1 MNHAFK
7 SHRIALAVAA
17 VFGVAGTAHAQIVVN
32 DTLTGK
38 QSTYAWDVP
47 GTNNGACM
55 TAGDSSSGT
64 GTSGGPNTIP
74 ACVGLAAYGKGVL
87 VGGATG
93 TLPDS
98 VNNGAL
104 RLTNGDT
111 KINGTNGNG
120 QKGAVVSH
128 TGFSTKAG
136 VQISWTSVT
145 YGGNG
150 YDAGQGQNGA
160 DGITF
165 FLADA
170 NSPASVG
177 GNGGSLGYSCSNGNG
192 VYDGVQGGYVAVG
205 ADEYGNFSNSGDN
218 TSTGIGFKPGRIG
231 VRGAGNTNWAQLSTD
246 NVYKN
251 FVAGAD
257 PATAVKDTCKNGA
270 VKNWT
275 GSTQTDYD
283 PVAKKSVS
291 VIAGARSTVPLNN
304 YKYLTSV
311 ALPNDP
317 STITAGNTTGTPY
330 KIANQEGQTTSLR
343 GNATFISYQLSITP
357 DGILDLYFSVK
368 GSLSRFHP
376 LDSVN
381 IVALNNNL
389 KLPDN
394 VRFGFSAGTGG
405 GSNVHEITCFKATP
419 KQQANTSA
427 GSNVQQGVPV
437 TDGNQ
442 IYLAFYYPD
451 SWYSSLTAVSLDKAT
466 ALAQGT
472 KWDANCPLTGGKCGA
487 TNKTVSATSPSSRQ
501 ILSWN
506 GTAGVPFQYSSGLSS
521 SQISAINNGDSYT
534 DERINWIRGDRSKE
548 ISGGGPFRTR
558 VGVLGDIVDSSP
570 TWVGPPQSPYSEKFV
585 DKLDASA
592 NQPEG
597 TSYATFAAASGAGAQ
612 GQRLNV
618 VYAGA
623 NDGMLHGFSS
633 GSYNGVTFN
642 QSGNDGTEVIAYVPG
657 QVAGM
662 IHQKDNAG
670 VDLSSPGYS
679 HNFYVDGTPGSGD
692 LYYGGNWHTWVVG
705 GLAAGG
711 QPGGPMPTNTV
722 TTKTTGGTTT
732 TTTTANTTSN
742 SAIFAIDATDPGT
755 FSEGSASTLVI
766 GEWTPTTIATY
777 GTPPCVSC
785 ANHMGETY
793 GTPQVRRLHD
803 GNWGVIFGNGLNSV
817 GYTAGI
823 FVMVVDQTS
832 GAKTFRYLD
841 TGSGSAS
848 APNGI
853 TYVTPVDLDGDHIT
867 DYVYAGDQQ
876 GNIWRFDLTSKL
888 DASWAGA
895 TLIYS
900 TGSGTPITTR
910 VAVAS
915 VPVASAPFK
924 PKLMVAF
931 GSGQKQPFTLTSAE
945 TYAPS
950 TQALYGIW
958 DWNLVAWN
966 LKNSG
971 TNYDVLT
978 IPPTSP
984 SPTLQAQVITT
995 TSPANANAYRTI
1007 DNTSPVCWYGSSA
1020 CTSAPNTAIG
1030 WRDALPGTLEQVV
1043 YNPVVA
1049 YGEFIVNTTIPT
1061 PTATAQTCDSDTPSG
1076 FTMAVLMANGGS
1088 SSTPFLPA
1096 QGNNFGTPNVVGV
1109 SVGGVGTGTIV
1120 TTSGG
1125 VPSTAIVQQTVK
1137 GTPSTTLLN
1146 PSGGTGTRMNWIK
1159 VR

>member
-1 MNHAFK
+1 MNPHFRT
-7 SHRIALAVAA
+7 HRVALAIAA
-17 VFGVAGTAHAQIVVN
+17 AFGVAGTVQAQIVVN
-32 DTLTGK
+32 DQLTGK
-38 QSTYAWDVP
+38 QSNYAWDVP
-47 GTNNGACM
+47 VPSIGYNGACM

-64 GTSGGPNTIP
+64 GTPGGPNTIP
-74 ACVGLAAYGKGVL
+74 ACVGLPAYKGTTL
-87 VGGATG
+87 VGGSTG
-93 TLPDS
+93 TLPDA
-98 VNNGAL
+98 VGKGAL

-111 KINGTNGNG
+111 KLNGSNGNN

-170 NSPASVG
+170 SQPASVG
-177 GNGGSLGYSCSNGNG
+177 GLGGSLGYSCSNGNG

-205 ADEYGNFSNSGDN
+205 ADEYGNFSNASDN
-218 TSTGIGFKPGRIG
+218 TSTGVGFKPGRIG
-231 VRGAGNTNWAQLSTD
+231 VRGAGNTNWAQLSVD
-246 NVYKN
+246 AIYKN
-251 FVAGAD
+251 FVGTTGAE
-257 PATAVKDTCKNGA
+257 TVVKDACKTGA

-275 GSTQTDYD
+275 STTQTDYD
-283 PVAKKSVS
+283 PVAKKNVS
-291 VIAGARSTVPLNN
+291 ISAGSRSSVPLNN

-311 ALPNDP
+311 ALPIDP
-317 STITAGNTTGTPY
+317 STVTLLNPAGTPY
-330 KIANQEGQTTSLR
+330 KIANQEAQASSLR
-343 GNATFISYQLSITP
+343 GNAAYISYQLSITP
-357 DGILDLYFSVK
+357 AGILDLYFSVN
-368 GSLSRFHP
+368 GGTRFHP
-376 LDSVN
+376 LDSVD

-427 GSNVQQGVPV
+427 GSNVQQGERI
-437 TDGNQ
+437 TGGSQ
-442 IYLAFYYPD
+442 IYLAYYYPD
-451 SWYSSLTAVSLDKAT
+451 SWYSSLTAVPIDATT
-466 ALAQGT
+466 ALAGAT
-472 KWDANCPLTGGKCGA
+472 KWDANCLLTGGVCAATGA
-487 TNKTVSATSPSSRQ
+487 TVSATSPSSRK

-506 GTAGVPFQYSSGLSS
+506 GTTGVRFQYSSGLSS

-534 DERINWIRGDRSKE
+534 DERINWLRGDRSKE

-570 TWVGPPQSPYSEKFV
+570 AWVGPPQSPYGEKFV
-585 DKLDASA
+585 DKLDSA
-592 NQPEG
+592 TTQPEG
-597 TSYATFAAASGAGAQ
+597 TSYATFAAATGSGAQ
-612 GQRLNV
+612 GQRQNV
-618 VYAGA
+618 VYVGA
-623 NDGMLHGFSS
+623 NDGMLHGFRS
-633 GSYNGVTFN
+633 GSYNGGTFN
-642 QSGNDGTEVIAYVPG
+642 QGTNDGAEVIAYVPG
-657 QVAGM
+657 QVASM

-692 LYYGGNWHTWVVG
+692 LYYGGAWHTWVVG
-705 GLAAGG
+705 GLGPGG

-722 TTKTTGGTTT
+722 TTKTTGSTTT

-742 SAIFAIDATDPGT
+742 SAIFAIDATDPST
-755 FSEGSASTLVI
+755 FSESNASTLVI
-766 GEWTPTTIATY
+766 GEWTPATIATSAACP
-777 GTPPCVSC
+777 GLNCT
-785 ANHMGETY
+785 NHMGETY

-823 FVMVVDQTS
+823 FVMIVDQTS

-853 TYVTPVDLDGDHIT
+853 TFVTPVDLDGDHIT

-876 GNIWRFDLTSKL
+876 GNVWRFDLTSKL
-888 DASWAGA
+888 DGSWAGA
-895 TLIYS
+895 TLVYS

-910 VAVAS
+910 VTVAS

-945 TYAPS
+945 TYAAS

-958 DWNLVAWN
+958 DWNLAAWN
-966 LKNSG
+966 SKNSG

-978 IPPTSP
+978 TAPVSA
-984 SPTLQAQVITT
+984 TLQAQVITT
-995 TSPANANAYRTI
+995 TTPSTGNAYRTI
-1007 DNTSPVCWYGSSA
+1007 DTTNPVCWYGSSA
-1020 CTSAPNTAIG
+1020 CPTGNTAIG
-1030 WRDALPGTLEQVV
+1030 WRDALPASLEQVI

-1049 YGEFIVNTTIPT
+1049 FGEFIVNTTIPT
-1061 PTATAQTCDSDTPSG
+1061 ATATAQTCDSATPSG

-1088 SSTPFLPA
+1088 STTPFLP
-1096 QGNNFGTPNVVGV
+1096 GPSNDFSTPNVVGV

-1125 VPSTAIVQQTVK
+1125 TSKSAIVQQTVQ
-1137 GTPSTTLLN
+1137 GTPNTTLIN
-1146 PSGGTGTRMNWIK
+1146 PSGGVGTRMNWIK